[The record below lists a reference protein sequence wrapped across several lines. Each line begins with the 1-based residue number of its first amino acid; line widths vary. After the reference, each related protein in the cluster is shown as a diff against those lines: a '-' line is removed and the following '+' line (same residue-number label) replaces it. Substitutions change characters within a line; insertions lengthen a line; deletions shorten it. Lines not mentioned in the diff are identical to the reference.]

1 MNKVDDFLYEKES
14 YEIRGACFE
23 IWKKFGSAFKESVYH
38 KALTKE
44 LKDRSLPFTSEKAI
58 DVIYKD
64 EKVGVYRPD
73 FIVSNAII
81 VELKVKPFLTREDE
95 RQFWYYLKGSN
106 YKLGFL
112 INFGSK
118 QLEIRRRIYE
128 KSREK
133 QFQRES
139 ACKT

>member
-1 MNKVDDFLYEKES
+1 MNKNKVDDFLYEKES

-23 IWKKFGSAFKESVYH
+23 VWKRFGSAFKEF
-38 KALTKE
+38 
-44 LKDRSLPFTSEKAI
+44 KDRNLSFTSEKAI

-64 EKVGVYRPD
+64 EKVGIYRPD
-73 FIVSNAII
+73 FIVSDTII
-81 VELKVKPFLTREDE
+81 VELKVKPFLTKEDE
-95 RQFWYYLKGSN
+95 GQFWYYLTGSN

-128 KSREK
+128 KAREK
-133 QFQRES
+133 NFQRES
-139 ACKT
+139 A